1 MTDDDHISE
10 EDLKHWKNELD
21 VYSKLL
27 DDFPTEKYFQR
38 IEAPEELDKFIYNK
52 ETLES
57 INNQLND
64 RYAYIYTRGKY
75 VFIIYRSLTY
85 GQYYEVIGSIVEKDS
100 SIHVASTEDV
110 MFEINQSWT
119 LGQMVDELKYT
130 LMEICTALRSFI
142 DAYESGY
149 FKENDI

>member
-1 MTDDDHISE
+1 MADDHISE

-27 DDFPTEKYFQR
+27 DDFPAEKCFQR
-38 IEAPEELDKFIYNK
+38 IEAPKELDTFIYNK
-52 ETLES
+52 DTLES

-64 RYAYIYTRGKY
+64 KYAYIYTRGKY

-130 LMEICTALRSFI
+130 LMEICTTLRSFI

>member
-1 MTDDDHISE
+1 MTDDRISE

-38 IEAPEELDKFIYNK
+38 IEAPKELDTFIYNK
-52 ETLES
+52 DTLES

-64 RYAYIYTRGKY
+64 KYAYIYERGKY
-75 VFIIYRSLTY
+75 VFIIYRSHTY

-100 SIHVASTEDV
+100 SIHVASTEDA
-110 MFEINQSWT
+110 MFEIGQSWT
-119 LGQMVDELKYT
+119 LGQMVDELKCI
-130 LMEICTALRSFI
+130 LMQICTTLRSYI

>member
-75 VFIIYRSLTY
+75 VFIIYRSITY

-119 LGQMVDELKYT
+119 LGQMIDELKYT
-130 LMEICTALRSFI
+130 LMEICTTLRSFI